1 MGIFKFLPNC
11 MFFPRFL
18 EHHECR
24 IFQLAPYRF
33 ISMIQFWGRL
43 WPKIPISIIWTHQ
56 IKKDR
61 ETFKPLIN
69 NGESAATG
77 LSKKRKKV
85 HKRNPYLWTELSL
98 VRAGEEARRGNGL
111 VRLLLAKATA
121 AVLDQTL
128 MYIVGQT
135 CFRIILFQM
144 MLLKLELEFAYFRAL
159 IKICRYALNSYLNY

>member
-1 MGIFKFLPNC
+1 MNFFVCLFGIWVMNANKAWASNDMGIFKFLLNW
-11 MFFPRFL
+11 MFYPRFL
-18 EHHECR
+18 EHCECR

-98 VRAGEEARRGNGL
+98 VRAQEKRRGGGMVWL
-111 VRLLLAKATA
+111 GCCWLKQQQQYWTRL
-121 AVLDQTL
+121 
-128 MYIVGQT
+128 
-135 CFRIILFQM
+135 
-144 MLLKLELEFAYFRAL
+144 
-159 IKICRYALNSYLNY
+159 